1 MKTEFRSSF
10 ARDLRAIRDKNLL
23 ARIRAVV
30 ESVEQ
35 AEALTEV
42 AHVQKL
48 QAEDDFYRIRVGDYR
63 IGIIVEAGIV
73 VFVRCLNRRD
83 IYRYFP

>member
-1 MKTEFRSSF
+1 MKVGFRSSF
-10 ARDLRAIRDKNLL
+10 ARDLRAIRDRTRL
-23 ARIRAVV
+23 ARIQAVV

-35 AEALTEV
+35 AESLSSIANVT
-42 AHVQKL
+42 KL
-48 QAEDDFYRIRVGDYR
+48 QGGANFYRIRVGDYR
-63 IGIIVEAGIV
+63 IGILTELETV